1 MAEKDRLTEMLGS
14 YRRAK
19 AQETGR
25 KGLSMASGIGAAL
38 RGGSYFAA
46 RDAALQRLRA
56 EDQPVG
62 GREGYTEKEK
72 LQMKMDLRKLQAM
85 MQEKAAKI
93 RADMTKTLVEKEK
106 ELLALKVAAVNGL
119 AEISKAE
126 LGPNERIRVA
136 KMEARLEAD
145 KLAGEAAKNIYTSMV
160 GVTHADADI
169 AGMMEL
175 DALTKRPGVTRADAG
190 TLQDRALAIAMQDE
204 AWNGMI
210 KNLQAHPSY
219 TKSPLVALR
228 SLFDEMDAGDF
239 LNTALI
245 VGERQVGETQGG
257 ETQGGETRTV
267 FDPEAVRTWLTSGG
281 PGTDNPFSE
290 AVATGA
296 NQNFVALVEQAWN
309 QQQEIN
315 ATAHADLATAASQQ
329 ETIDATKGV
338 RVSRE
343 IYDKFY
349 DILEDDTPVEEQLAK
364 LEKGLGM
371 PNLDDLEAMVDNLPS
386 PEAPLTDAFS
396 MKQRIMSSGR
406 FQQEYAQQGTD
417 LTQEQ
422 FFRKKTRE
430 LVAQGRERAIQKLTD
445 QLNLGRI
452 EAYRKKAAEPQSA
465 RAVRDAMGDAITA
478 EPPPTQRQKPTE

>member
-1 MAEKDRLTEMLGS
+1 MAEKDKLTEMLGS

-19 AQETGR
+19 AQETER

-85 MQEKAAKI
+85 MKQKAAEI

-106 ELLALKVAAVNGL
+106 ELLKLKVAAVNGL
-119 AEISKAE
+119 AEIGKAE
-126 LGPNERIRVA
+126 VAPNERIKVA
-136 KMEARLEAD
+136 KMKAMLEAD
-145 KLAGEAAKNIYTSMV
+145 ALAGEAAKNIYTSTV
-160 GVTHADADI
+160 GVPLADADI

-175 DALTKRPGVTRADAG
+175 DALTKRPGVTRAGAG
-190 TLQDRALAIAMQDE
+190 TLQDRALAKAMQDD
-204 AWNGMI
+204 AWKGMI
-210 KNLQAHPSY
+210 DDLQAHPAY
-219 TKSPLVALR
+219 AKSPLVALR
-228 SLFDEMDAGDF
+228 SLFEEMDAARF
-239 LNTALI
+239 LDTAL
-245 VGERQVGETQGG
+245 QVGETGTG
-257 ETQGGETRTV
+257 FE
-267 FDPEAVRTWLTSGG
+267 PEEVRKWLISGG

-290 AVATGA
+290 AAATGA
-296 NQNFVALVEQAWN
+296 NQNFVALVGQAWE
-309 QQQEIN
+309 QQQRIN
-315 ATAHADLATAASQQ
+315 AAASADLMTAASQQ

-338 RVSRE
+338 GVRKR
-343 IYDKFY
+343 IHDTFHG
-349 DILEDDTPVEEQLAK
+349 IIEDDTPVEEQLAK

-452 EAYRKKAAEPQSA
+452 EPYRKKAAEPQSA
-465 RAVRDAMGDAITA
+465 STTWDAMAEAMTA
-478 EPPPTQRQKPTE
+478 EPTPTQRQKPPE

>member
-1 MAEKDRLTEMLGS
+1 MAEKDKLTEMLGS

-62 GREGYTEKEK
+62 GRGGYTEKEK

-106 ELLALKVAAVNGL
+106 ELLQLKVAAVNGL
-119 AEISKAE
+119 AEIGKAE
-126 LGPNERIRVA
+126 LGPNERIKVA
-136 KMEARLEAD
+136 KMKARLEAD
-145 KLAGEAAKNIYTSMV
+145 ALAGKAAGDIYTSTV
-160 GVTHADADI
+160 GVPLADADI

-175 DALTKRPGVTRADAG
+175 DALTKRPGESRASAG
-190 TLQDRALAIAMQDE
+190 TLQDRALAKAMQDE

-210 KNLQAHPSY
+210 EDLQAHPAY
-219 TKSPLVALR
+219 AKSPLVALR
-228 SLFDEMDAGDF
+228 SLFEEMDAGDF
-239 LNTALI
+239 LNTAL
-245 VGERQVGETQGG
+245 QVGETQGG
-257 ETQGGETRTV
+257 ETGEG
-267 FDPEAVRTWLTSGG
+267 FDPEAVRKWLTSGG
-281 PGTDNPFSE
+281 PATDNPFSE
-290 AVATGA
+290 AAATGA
-296 NQNFVALVEQAWN
+296 NQNFVALVAQAWS
-309 QQQEIN
+309 QQQKIN
-315 ATAHADLATAASQQ
+315 AAASADLMTAASQQ

-338 RVSRE
+338 GVRKK
-343 IYDKFY
+343 IYDTFY
-349 DILEDDTPVEEQLAK
+349 GIIEDDTPVEDQLAK

-465 RAVRDAMGDAITA
+465 REVRDAAAEAITV
-478 EPPPTQRQKPTE
+478 EPTPTQGRKQSE